1 MKLKFS
7 HITESSIKSQSKY
20 LFGEHAP
27 SLAKALFRCLNCD
40 GDGKVDF
47 EEFRTFMHIVMDES
61 VFKQQKHSY
70 VKILF
75 KVFDRDEDGVLTW
88 DDLTEMASSRMYKI
102 DKMLT
107 QI

>member
-1 MKLKFS
+1 
-7 HITESSIKSQSKY
+7 
-20 LFGEHAP
+20 
-27 SLAKALFRCLNCD
+27 
-40 GDGKVDF
+40 
-47 EEFRTFMHIVMDES
+47 MDES

>member
-1 MKLKFS
+1 MLRFRLPDSLTMEFRVIMNSFYNIADMKLQFS

-61 VFKQQKHSY
+61 VFKQEKH
-70 VKILF
+70 
-75 KVFDRDEDGVLTW
+75 
-88 DDLTEMASSRMYKI
+88 
-102 DKMLT
+102 
-107 QI
+107 